1 VPRRRHTILLD
12 FAVMIVVWSAVVAA
26 VVSGGVALL
35 TSISFWPAYL
45 ICFGVLLVRGV
56 FRWTRAVRDYREH
69 LRRHVD
75 DDRPYN
81 RGDGRDGGGVRE
93 PLPSGGP
100 RSPLSTAADTEQST
114 GPSAIP

>member
-1 VPRRRHTILLD
+1 VPRRRTILLD
-12 FAVMIVVWSAVVAA
+12 FAVVTVVWCAVVAA

-56 FRWTRAVRDYREH
+56 FRWTRAVRSHREY
-69 LRRHVD
+69 LRRHFD
-75 DDRPYN
+75 DDRPYD
-81 RGDGRDGGGVRE
+81 RGDGRHGGGVRK

-100 RSPLSTAADTEQST
+100 PSPLQAAADPEQST